1 MAMVYDITDKLRF
14 NEDPTIRIRDVEITV
29 CSDADVMLQLIDVM
43 KDKGEMDAAV
53 EASRLLF
60 SAEDREKLKEMHL
73 SISDYLDVLHAAV
86 DLAMGN
92 DPDGEPEKN

>member
-53 EASRLLF
+53 EAARLLF

-92 DPDGEPEKN
+92 DPGGEPEKN

>member
-92 DPDGEPEKN
+92 DPDWEPEKN